1 MQAGNRQRGDMD
13 YPYALVV
20 FDLDGTLVDSG
31 ADIAESLNRT
41 LADFG
46 LPTVPETTVLGWIG
60 EGVRKLVESAWRH
73 ARDPT
78 PVDAVMPTFMRHY
91 EACLLRSPRLYPGV
105 REALPALRARGAT
118 LALCTN
124 KPAALV
130 APLLDYLGVVE
141 QFSALLGGDS
151 LPERKP
157 SAAPLLY
164 LAQRFGQAPSR
175 CLMVGD
181 SGTDLQAA
189 QAAGMPCALVRY
201 GYPRDL
207 DLASADTVLL
217 MDDMRELLTLG

>member
-1 MQAGNRQRGDMD
+1 MTF
-13 YPYALVV
+13 PFALVV

-31 ADIAESLNRT
+31 ADIAEALNRT

-46 LPTVPETTVLGWIG
+46 LARVPDATVLGWIG
-60 EGVRKLVESAWRH
+60 EGVRKLVEAAWRH
-73 ARDPT
+73 AHDAT
-78 PVDAVMPTFMRHY
+78 PIDAVMPTFMRHY
-91 EACLLRSPRLYPGV
+91 EECLLRSPRLYPGAA
-105 REALPALRARGAT
+105 EALAQLRTRGVT

-124 KPAALV
+124 KPSAFV
-130 APLLDYLGVVE
+130 PPLLRHLGVADA
-141 QFSALLGGDS
+141 FAATLGGDS

-157 SAAPLLY
+157 SPLPLLH
-164 LAQRFGQAPSR
+164 LAQRFAQPPAR

-189 QAAGMPCALVRY
+189 HAAGMPAALVRY

-207 DLASADTVLL
+207 DLASAEVVLL